1 MAPPVRRRS
10 RPVSAENQQAINDE
24 VFRTMSVVGIGRK
37 YHHARMH
44 EFHQGEELKD
54 RLTTAWPDVVT
65 NGAGI
70 TIVGADGPAGDLQM
84 MLARSA
90 HLAGMSVR
98 VFSLV
103 ELAHLLQR
111 RATDDAV
118 SGPAEL
124 DGVQALFI
132 RKFSTPGK
140 CPLMEYQAAM
150 VEELIDKFLSD
161 NRSVF
166 PWNIFT
172 ENPWWSGH
180 ILKLLEARN
189 KPSFKVTPPPKVST

>member
-1 MAPPVRRRS
+1 
-10 RPVSAENQQAINDE
+10 
-24 VFRTMSVVGIGRK
+24 MSVVGIGRK

-44 EFHQGEELKD
+44 EFHQGEEMKE
-54 RLTTAWPDVVT
+54 RLMSVWEDVVT
-65 NGAGI
+65 IGAGI
-70 TIVGADGPAGDLQM
+70 TVVGDEGSAGDLHM

-98 VFSLV
+98 VVSLV

-111 RATDDAV
+111 RATDDTL

-172 ENPWWSGH
+172 EKPWWSGH
-180 ILKLLEARN
+180 ILKLLKERN
-189 KPSFKVTPPPKVST
+189 KSSFKVMPKVNT

>member
-1 MAPPVRRRS
+1 
-10 RPVSAENQQAINDE
+10 
-24 VFRTMSVVGIGRK
+24 MSVVGIGRK
-37 YHHARMH
+37 YHHERMH
-44 EFHQGEELKD
+44 KFPQGEEMKD
-54 RLTTAWPDVVT
+54 RLMSVWEHVVT
-65 NGAGI
+65 DGVGI
-70 TIVGADGPAGDLQM
+70 TVMSLVGADGPGGDLHM

-103 ELAHLLQR
+103 ELAQLLQR
-111 RATDDAV
+111 RATADDV

-132 RKFSTPGK
+132 RKFSAPGK
-140 CPLMEYQAAM
+140 CPLMDYQIAM

-166 PWNIFT
+166 PWRIFSDQM
-172 ENPWWSGH
+172 WWSDHVLG
-180 ILKLLEARN
+180 LLQERN
-189 KPSFKVTPPPKVST
+189 GDPFEVST